1 LFADATFED
10 WDGNTIRSG
19 AADVEE
25 MYATGLQL
33 HGGTPGTKHITAN
46 IQIEV
51 DEDAGTAAAKSS
63 YVVFQSTPRLHLQP
77 IITGRY
83 RDDFRRYADGRW
95 QFLVR
100 RFAVDTKGDLTQHLD
115 YAVPD

>member
-33 HGGTPGTKHITAN
+33 HGGTPTA
-46 IQIEV
+46 
-51 DEDAGTAAAKSS
+51 
-63 YVVFQSTPRLHLQP
+63 R
-77 IITGRY
+77 
-83 RDDFRRYADGRW
+83 
-95 QFLVR
+95 
-100 RFAVDTKGDLTQHLD
+100 
-115 YAVPD
+115 